1 MCIRGGGNVNLSDI
15 LVSTFIYVV
24 FIYTML
30 LYLIEMKALSH
41 FKIGVVYKQRGH
53 NFGQF

>member
-41 FKIGVVYKQRGH
+41 FTIGGMYKPRRQ

>member
-24 FIYTML
+24 FIYSML